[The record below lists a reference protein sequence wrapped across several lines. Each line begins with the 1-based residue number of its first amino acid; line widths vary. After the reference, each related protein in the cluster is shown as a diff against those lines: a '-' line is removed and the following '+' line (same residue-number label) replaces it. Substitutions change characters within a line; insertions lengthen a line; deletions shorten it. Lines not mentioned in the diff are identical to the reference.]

1 MCMASVHAKRITMA
15 VVVIRIGLTGGIA
28 AGKSTVSAKLCE
40 LGAVLVDYDLLARRV
55 VEPGSIGLQRIA
67 ECFGSDAL
75 TDRGELNRAWMAEHV
90 FSGADAERKRKI
102 LDRIEHPLIYELAVQ
117 LEHEA
122 VEADCQAVVVHDI
135 PLLAEVIDS
144 IPFEFDHI
152 VTVEAPEQVRVSRMM
167 TTRGMSESQAW
178 NRVNHQS
185 SVEQRLAIADE
196 VIDSTQPLEQMFE
209 HIDMLMKQWR
219 TEAR

>member
-1 MCMASVHAKRITMA
+1 MASVHAKRITMA

-28 AGKSTVSAKLCE
+28 AGKSTVSTKLRE
-40 LGAVLVDYDLLARRV
+40 LGAVLVDYDLLARHV

-67 ECFGSDAL
+67 ECFGPDAL

-90 FSGADAERKRKI
+90 FSGADAERKRKM
-102 LDRIEHPLIYELAVQ
+102 LDGIEHPLIYALAVQ

>member
-1 MCMASVHAKRITMA
+1 M
-15 VVVIRIGLTGGIA
+15 
-28 AGKSTVSAKLCE
+28 SARLRE

-55 VEPGSIGLQRIA
+55 VEPGSVGLQRIA
-67 ECFGSDAL
+67 KCFGSDAL
-75 TDRGELNRAWMAEHV
+75 TDRGELNRAWMSEHV
-90 FSGADAERKRKI
+90 FSGSDAERKRKM
-102 LDRIEHPLIYELAVQ
+102 LDGIEHPLIYELAVQ

-167 TTRGMSESQAW
+167 ATRGMSESQAW

-185 SVEQRLAIADE
+185 SAEQRLAIADE
-196 VIDSTQPLEQMFE
+196 IIDSTQPLEQMFE

>member
-1 MCMASVHAKRITMA
+1 MCMASVRAKRITMA

-75 TDRGELNRAWMAEHV
+75 TDQGELNRAWMAEHV
-90 FSGADAERKRKI
+90 FSGSDAERKRKM
-102 LDRIEHPLIYELAVQ
+102 LDGIEHPLIYELAVQ

-122 VEADCQAVVVHDI
+122 VEADRQAVVVHDI
-135 PLLAEVIDS
+135 PLLAEVIGS

-152 VTVEAPEQVRVSRMM
+152 VTVEAPEQVRVGRMM
-167 TTRGMSESQAW
+167 ATRGMSESQAW
-178 NRVNHQS
+178 NRVIHQS
-185 SVEQRLAIADE
+185 SMEQRLAIADE

-209 HIDMLMKQWR
+209 HIDMLMKRWR

>member
-90 FSGADAERKRKI
+90 FSGSDAERKRKM
-102 LDRIEHPLIYELAVQ
+102 LDGIEHPLIYELAVQ

-135 PLLAEVIDS
+135 PLLAEVIVS

-152 VTVEAPEQVRVSRMM
+152 VTVEAPEQVRVGRMM
-167 TTRGMSESQAW
+167 ATRGMSESQAW
-178 NRVNHQS
+178 NRVIHQS
-185 SVEQRLAIADE
+185 SMEQRLAIADE

-209 HIDMLMKQWR
+209 HIDMLMKRWR

>member
-1 MCMASVHAKRITMA
+1 MCMSSVHVKRIRMA

-28 AGKSTVSAKLCE
+28 AGKSTVSARLRE

-55 VEPGSIGLQRIA
+55 VEPGSVGLQRIA
-67 ECFGSDAL
+67 KCFGS
-75 TDRGELNRAWMAEHV
+75 
-90 FSGADAERKRKI
+90 DAERKRKM
-102 LDRIEHPLIYELAVQ
+102 LDGIEHPLIYELAVQ

-167 TTRGMSESQAW
+167 ATRGMSESQAW

-185 SVEQRLAIADE
+185 SAEQRLAIADE
-196 VIDSTQPLEQMFE
+196 IIDSTQPLEQMFD

>member
-1 MCMASVHAKRITMA
+1 MCMASVRAKRITMA

-67 ECFGSDAL
+67 ECFGSDVL
-75 TDRGELNRAWMAEHV
+75 TDQGELNRAWMAEHV
-90 FSGADAERKRKI
+90 FSGSDAERKRKM
-102 LDRIEHPLIYELAVQ
+102 LDGIEHPLIYELAVQ

-122 VEADCQAVVVHDI
+122 VEADRQAVVVHDI
-135 PLLAEVIDS
+135 PLLAEVIGS

-152 VTVEAPEQVRVSRMM
+152 VTVEAPEQVRVGRMM
-167 TTRGMSESQAW
+167 ATRGMSESQAW
-178 NRVNHQS
+178 NRVIHQS
-185 SVEQRLAIADE
+185 SMEQRLAIADE

-209 HIDMLMKQWR
+209 HIDMLMKRWR

>member
-1 MCMASVHAKRITMA
+1 M
-15 VVVIRIGLTGGIA
+15 
-28 AGKSTVSAKLCE
+28 
-40 LGAVLVDYDLLARRV
+40 
-55 VEPGSIGLQRIA
+55 
-67 ECFGSDAL
+67 SDAC
-75 TDRGELNRAWMAEHV
+75 V
-90 FSGADAERKRKI
+90 FQAPMRKRKRKM
-102 LDRIEHPLIYELAVQ
+102 LDGIEHPLIYELAVQ

-135 PLLAEVIDS
+135 PLLAEVIDG

-167 TTRGMSESQAW
+167 ATRGMSESQAW

-185 SVEQRLAIADE
+185 SAEQRLAIADE
-196 VIDSTQPLEQMFE
+196 IIDSTQPLEQMFE
-209 HIDMLMKQWR
+209 HDDMLMKQWR

>member
-1 MCMASVHAKRITMA
+1 MCMASVRAKRITMA

-55 VEPGSIGLQRIA
+55 VEPGSIGLHRIA

-75 TDRGELNRAWMAEHV
+75 TA
-90 FSGADAERKRKI
+90 
-102 LDRIEHPLIYELAVQ
+102 
-117 LEHEA
+117 
-122 VEADCQAVVVHDI
+122 QAVVVHDI
-135 PLLAEVIDS
+135 PLLAEVIGN

-167 TTRGMSESQAW
+167 ATRGMSENQAW
-178 NRVNHQS
+178 NRVIHQS
-185 SVEQRLAIADE
+185 SMEQRLAIADE

-209 HIDMLMKQWR
+209 HIDMLMKRWR
-219 TEAR
+219 MEAR

>member
-1 MCMASVHAKRITMA
+1 MASVRAKRITMA

-75 TDRGELNRAWMAEHV
+75 TDQGELNRAWMAEHV
-90 FSGADAERKRKI
+90 FSGSDAERKRKM
-102 LDRIEHPLIYELAVQ
+102 LDGIEHPLIYELAVQ

-122 VEADCQAVVVHDI
+122 VEADRQAVVVHDI
-135 PLLAEVIDS
+135 PLLAEVIGS

-152 VTVEAPEQVRVSRMM
+152 VTVEAPEQVRVGRMM
-167 TTRGMSESQAW
+167 ATRGMSESQAW
-178 NRVNHQS
+178 NRVIHQS
-185 SVEQRLAIADE
+185 SMEQRLAIADE

-209 HIDMLMKQWR
+209 HIDMLMKRWR